1 MGSQSARQAELG
13 IDSKRQVGTE
23 SHKRSIIKAMSWRII
38 AVVVTTLTTY
48 FFTEEIGLSLGVG
61 LVDSAIKIFAY
72 YGHERWW
79 NRVDFGMK

>member
-1 MGSQSARQAELG
+1 MGSQLARQAELG
-13 IDSKRQVGTE
+13 IDSKRQVGME
-23 SHKRSIIKAMSWRII
+23 SHKRSIAKAMSWRII
-38 AVVVTTLTTY
+38 AVVITTLTTY
-48 FFTEEIGLSLGVG
+48 IFTKEIMVSLGVG